1 MPTYRPLIGF
11 LKFTL
16 PVSARARAWLCV
28 LRNLSVYLSYSAGGN
43 IRVSSAVAAAAVDM
57 NMLIGRRGG
66 AAEEGILYSAVRSE
80 FRCFRAKS
88 AAAECEREREREGK
102 CRHILLWCSFLYP
115 LIPFGLPTL

>member
-1 MPTYRPLIGF
+1 MVVCASQFERI
-11 LKFTL
+11 
-16 PVSARARAWLCV
+16 S
-28 LRNLSVYLSYSAGGN
+28 LSYSAGGN
-43 IRVSSAVAAAAVDM
+43 IRASSAVAAAAVDM

-88 AAAECEREREREGK
+88 AAAECEREREGK